1 MRTFLQFL
9 TKLKGFW
16 KFYKNYEYDGETVEF
31 IIDTYVKVL
40 CNRTRTM
47 SKPTYY
53 CADIVREIDNWYED
67 NPEYAKGIK
76 ALETVEVIDEF
87 LESEIFQAEERM
99 KEPCY
104 MFDGVEVSE
113 EQEMKLNKSH
123 IRFCDGILEVIEK
136 EGEIDNG

>member
-1 MRTFLQFL
+1 MRTFLKFL

-31 IIDTYVKVL
+31 IIENYQDVL
-40 CNRTRTM
+40 QNRTKLM

-53 CADIVREIDNWYED
+53 AKDVIGQIDEWYED

-76 ALETVEVIDEF
+76 ALETVEEIEHF
-87 LESEIFQAEERM
+87 LEVEICQTEERL

-104 MFDGVEVSE
+104 MFDGVKVSS
-113 EQEMKLNKSH
+113 EQAKELNKNH
-123 IRFCDGILEVIEK
+123 IRFCEGILKIIEK
-136 EGEIDNG
+136 SEG

>member
-31 IIDTYVKVL
+31 IIENYQDVL
-40 CNRTRTM
+40 QNRTKLM

-53 CADIVREIDNWYED
+53 AKDVIGQIDEWYED

-76 ALETVEVIDEF
+76 ALETVEEIEHF
-87 LESEIFQAEERM
+87 LEVEILLTEDRM
-99 KEPCY
+99 KESYY

-113 EQEMKLNKSH
+113 KQEKELNKSH
-123 IRFCDGILEVIEK
+123 IRFCKGILKIIEK
-136 EGEIDNG
+136 AEG